1 MNLLSAFISAGT
13 GLNLLYTMLI
23 LPLALALLLLA
34 FPKSKYGP
42 RATVF
47 LLAAAL
53 NLIFAIG
60 VFGIEEM
67 TLLIPWAGFGINLAL
82 RVYSFSRFMILAAAI
97 IMFLVALFSVSYLKK
112 KDYGSTF
119 FFFFLLS
126 LVLTNGVFLANNMVV
141 LLFFWEGHMVT
152 LFATIIIS
160 SRKKPRTAMKA
171 VILNGVADLLLMLGI
186 AATCMAA
193 GTLMMDTITKIPLEG
208 LGLLGFVCMMLG
220 AIGKA
225 GSMPFHSWIP
235 DAATDAPLPF
245 MAFMPAAVEKMM
257 GLYLLTRVVLQFFD
271 FQPGSAMSTLIMAI
285 GAITLV
291 LAVSMALIQKDMKR
305 LLSFHAIS
313 QVGYMIL
320 GIGTALPIGI
330 VGGLFHLVNNAV
342 YKSALFMAA
351 GNVEKKTGTTDLRQI
366 SGLGRYLPL
375 TALGFIIA
383 ALSISGV
390 PPFNGF
396 FSKELVFDAAYESGR
411 IFYIAAVAGA
421 FMTAASFL
429 KMGHAA
435 FFGPLRLP
443 EGVNKEEMK
452 EAPGAMVLPLLILAA
467 LCVVFGLGN
476 GLPIHQLQAALGPA
490 AAGHFSGWP
499 HSMTMV
505 LISLAV
511 LALALINHII
521 GYKVTGQAVK
531 AVDHIHYAPVLRNL
545 YNCAEKHYFDP
556 YDIMMVFIR
565 AYAWICYAVD
575 RGINWIYDSLI
586 VNVVRFCTVS
596 LHSFNTGSPTRYM
609 VWSFMGLGFL
619 ALLFMI
625 LV

>member
-1 MNLLSAFISAGT
+1 MNIISAFISSGT
-13 GLNLLYTMLI
+13 GLNLLYTMIIVPLI
-23 LPLALALLLLA
+23 LSLLLLV
-34 FPKSKYGP
+34 FPKNQYGA

-47 LLAAAL
+47 LIAAAL

-60 VFGIEEM
+60 VFGMAEM

-82 RVYSFSRFMILAAAI
+82 RVYAFSKFMILAAAAVI
-97 IMFLVALFSVSYLKK
+97 FLVALYSVSYMKR
-112 KDYGSTF
+112 KDYAGSF
-119 FFFFLLS
+119 FFYFLLTVVLANGS
-126 LVLTNGVFLANNMVV
+126 LLANNMAVM
-141 LLFFWEGHMVT
+141 LFFWEGLMVL
-152 LFATIIIS
+152 LFAIIIIS
-160 SRKKPRTAMKA
+160 SKQNPRTAVKA
-171 VILNGVADLLLMLGI
+171 LVLNGVADLLLMLGI
-186 AATCMAA
+186 IATCMQA
-193 GTLMMDTITKIPLEG
+193 GTLMMDSIVDVPLEG

-220 AIGKA
+220 AVGKA

-245 MAFMPAAVEKMM
+245 MAFMPAAVEKIL

-271 FQPGSAMSTLIMAI
+271 FQPGGAMSVLIMSI
-285 GAITLV
+285 GAVTLV

-330 VGGLFHLVNNAV
+330 VGGLFHLINNAV
-342 YKSALFMAA
+342 YKSCLFMTA
-351 GNVEKKTGTTDLRQI
+351 GSVERQAGTTDLRKI
-366 SGLGRYLPL
+366 SGLGRYMPL
-375 TALGFIIA
+375 TALGYVIA

-396 FSKELVFDAAYESGR
+396 FSKELVFDAALESGR

-435 FFGPLRLP
+435 FFGPVRLP
-443 EGVNKEEMK
+443 EGVSREEIR
-452 EAPGAMVLPLLILAA
+452 EAPGAMVLPVLVLAA
-467 LCVVFGLGN
+467 ICVLFGVGN
-476 GLPIHQLQAALGPA
+476 SLPIHQLQVALGGA
-490 AAGHFSGWP
+490 AEGHFSGWP
-499 HSMTMV
+499 HSLTMV

-511 LALALINHII
+511 LLLAVVNHII

-556 YDIMMVFIR
+556 YDILMVFVR
-565 AYAWICYAVD
+565 MYAWISYAID

-586 VNVVRFCTVS
+586 VNVVRFCTVA

-619 ALLFMI
+619 VLLFMI